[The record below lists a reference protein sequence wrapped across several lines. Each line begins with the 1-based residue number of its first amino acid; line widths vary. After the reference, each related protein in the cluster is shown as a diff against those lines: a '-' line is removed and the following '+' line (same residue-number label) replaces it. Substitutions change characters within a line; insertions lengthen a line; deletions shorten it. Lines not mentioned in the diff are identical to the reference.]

1 MRQCSWCS
9 ACPSHSSPHTLQAWV
24 QACKVAFA
32 ISTSKAVWR
41 ERTLPVASH
50 MSAQSRSRRMQR
62 ISICTFLLT
71 EAGVG
76 AGGASLGAV
85 ETSFDALDQRLC
97 VHCGVA
103 GVCLDHS
110 SGVGHALAPFFR
122 YLWVRG
128 TLSPPGTTPRA
139 NPSSA
144 RSPSSDL
151 LRSVRRGPLLWGW
164 HSPLRRPGPSRW
176 PTRGAGSPRL

>member
-62 ISICTFLLT
+62 ISICTSCSPRQASAQAVQAWAQSKQASMHSTSACASTAGSLGFVSIIRRAWVMLRLLSCLRHAKVR
-71 EAGVG
+71 EAFSPRVPLLEPTSHLLDLPCLVFYDPPGEVPYCGVG
-76 AGGASLGAV
+76 TLRYGDLGH
-85 ETSFDALDQRLC
+85 LDGRL
-97 VHCGVA
+97 VV
-103 GVCLDHS
+103 
-110 SGVGHALAPFFR
+110 
-122 YLWVRG
+122 
-128 TLSPPGTTPRA
+128 
-139 NPSSA
+139 
-144 RSPSSDL
+144 
-151 LRSVRRGPLLWGW
+151 
-164 HSPLRRPGPSRW
+164 
-176 PTRGAGSPRL
+176 